1 MRLTHLLLTSAA
13 LLLTGSLASA
23 SAPATTET
31 PAAPAGEEAA
41 LMTPVDPAAQCPAD
55 DLDFLAAD
63 PDAMA
68 AGPCG
73 QCSSPNCRGGSIGQR
88 CGFSGG
94 RWYTCQFPFAEF
106 CSEGGPKCYCWTG
119 PLP

>member
-1 MRLTHLLLTSAA
+1 MRLRSVLPAFAA
-13 LLLTGSLASA
+13 LLLAGSLASA
-23 SAPATTET
+23 SAPAPTEA
-31 PAAPAGEEAA
+31 PAAPAGEDEA
-41 LMTPVDPAAQCPAD
+41 LMTPVDEGAQCPAE
-55 DLDFLAAD
+55 DLDFLA
-63 PDAMA
+63 PEPGAMA

-94 RWYTCQFPFAEF
+94 RWYTCQFPYAEF
-106 CSEGGPKCYCWTG
+106 CAEGGPRCYCWTG